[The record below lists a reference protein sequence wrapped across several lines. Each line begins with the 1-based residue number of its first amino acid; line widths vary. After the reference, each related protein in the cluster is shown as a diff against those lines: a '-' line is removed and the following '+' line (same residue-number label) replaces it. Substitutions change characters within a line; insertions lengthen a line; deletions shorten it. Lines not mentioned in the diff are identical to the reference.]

1 MLMPSVLTEIRAHNI
16 YAPLFLTQILSTTS
30 TMNNSIDINS
40 NLKIIKEISPYLLK
54 MRENANA
61 AYKASCD
68 DFVRMADM
76 LSLSFMQKIE
86 SSTNLYYSVL
96 SSSNLMGK
104 IVDINSLYTL
114 YRSLLETLIFF
125 HYGFVLPINTD
136 EKTLSILLW
145 KIAGLQN
152 YINTQE
158 NIPDKIK
165 NKTNYYIE
173 DYKNIKSKILEIISN
188 YEFNEE
194 SNKLIK
200 SFRKESYKFTNTP
213 YTIKL
218 LVGELNSIH
227 KLTIT
232 EATNT
237 YFSDKNVEIHD
248 LYTILSVSAHPSYL
262 GLQRYEEALRSAMNN
277 DLKKMNNHLSIIFRG
292 IVILSS
298 CFQDEYKEFLEKF
311 GN

>member
-1 MLMPSVLTEIRAHNI
+1 M
-16 YAPLFLTQILSTTS
+16 TS
-30 TMNNSIDINS
+30 KMNDSIDINAC
-40 NLKIIKEISPYLLK
+40 LKIIKEISPYLLN
-54 MRENANA
+54 MRE
-61 AYKASCD
+61 KASNEYKESNN
-68 DFVRMADM
+68 DFVHKADM
-76 LSLSFMQKIE
+76 LCLSFMQKIE
-86 SSTNLYYSVL
+86 SSKNLYYSVL
-96 SSSNLMGK
+96 SSENLMGK

-125 HYGFVLPINTD
+125 HYGFVLPNNAD

-158 NIPDKIK
+158 NIPNKIK
-165 NKTNYYIE
+165 IKTNHYVE
-173 DYKNIKSKILEIISN
+173 DYNNIKSEILEIISN

-194 SNKLIK
+194 SNQLIK
-200 SFRKESYKFTNTP
+200 SFKNKPYKFTNVP

-218 LVGELNSIH
+218 LVGELSSIH

-237 YFSDKNVEIHD
+237 YFSDKKVEIHD

-262 GLQRYEEALRSAMNN
+262 GLQRYEEALRSAMNS

-311 GN
+311 GNQ

>member
-1 MLMPSVLTEIRAHNI
+1 
-16 YAPLFLTQILSTTS
+16 
-30 TMNNSIDINS
+30 MNNLYDINA

-86 SSTNLYYSVL
+86 SSKNLYYSVL
-96 SSSNLMGK
+96 SSENLMGK

-125 HYGFVLPINTD
+125 HYGFVLPNNTD

-158 NIPDKIK
+158 NIPDEIKIK
-165 NKTNYYIE
+165 TNHYIE
-173 DYKNIKSKILEIISN
+173 DYNTIKSEILEIISN

-200 SFRKESYKFTNTP
+200 YFKREPCKFFNAP

-218 LVGELNSIH
+218 LVGELSSIH

-237 YFSDKNVEIHD
+237 YFSDKKVEIHD

-262 GLQRYEEALRSAMNN
+262 GLQRYEEALRSAMNG

-298 CFQDEYKEFLEKF
+298 CFQNEYKEFLEKF
-311 GN
+311 GNQ

>member
-1 MLMPSVLTEIRAHNI
+1 
-16 YAPLFLTQILSTTS
+16 
-30 TMNNSIDINS
+30 MNNSIDINS

-54 MRENANA
+54 MRENTNA

-86 SSTNLYYSVL
+86 SSKNLYYSVL
-96 SSSNLMGK
+96 SSENLMGK

-125 HYGFVLPINTD
+125 HYGFVLPNNTD

-165 NKTNYYIE
+165 IKTNHYIE
-173 DYKNIKSKILEIISN
+173 DYNTIKSEILEIISN
-188 YEFNEE
+188 YEFNKE

-200 SFRKESYKFTNTP
+200 YFKREPCKFFNAP

-218 LVGELNSIH
+218 LVGELSSIH

-237 YFSDKNVEIHD
+237 YFSDKKVEIHD

-262 GLQRYEEALRSAMNN
+262 GLQRYEEALRSAMNG
-277 DLKKMNNHLSIIFRG
+277 DLKKMNNHLSMIFRG

-298 CFQDEYKEFLEKF
+298 YFQDEYKEFLGAPDKPC
-311 GN
+311 GGLCRC

>member
-1 MLMPSVLTEIRAHNI
+1 
-16 YAPLFLTQILSTTS
+16 
-30 TMNNSIDINS
+30 MNDSIDINAS
-40 NLKIIKEISPYLLK
+40 LKIIKGVSPYLLK
-54 MRENANA
+54 IRE
-61 AYKASCD
+61 KASNEYKESNN
-68 DFVRMADM
+68 DFVHKADM
-76 LSLSFMQKIE
+76 LCLSSMQKIE
-86 SSTNLYYSVL
+86 SSKNLYYSFL
-96 SSSNLMGK
+96 SSENWMGK

-125 HYGFVLPINTD
+125 HYDFVLPNNTD

-152 YINTQE
+152 YIKTQE

-165 NKTNYYIE
+165 IKTNHYVE
-173 DYKNIKSKILEIISN
+173 DYNTIKSEILEIISN

-194 SNKLIK
+194 SNNLIK
-200 SFRKESYKFTNTP
+200 NFKKEPSKFINAP

-218 LVGELNSIH
+218 LVGELSSIH

-237 YFSDKNVEIHD
+237 YFSDKKVEIHD
-248 LYTILSVSAHPSYL
+248 LYTILSISAHPSYL
-262 GLQRYEEALRSAMNN
+262 GLQRYEEALRSAMNG
-277 DLKKMNNHLSIIFRG
+277 DLQKMDNHLSIIFRG

-311 GN
+311 GEQ

>member
-1 MLMPSVLTEIRAHNI
+1 
-16 YAPLFLTQILSTTS
+16 
-30 TMNNSIDINS
+30 MNNSIDINS
-40 NLKIIKEISPYLLK
+40 NLKIIKDISPYLLK
-54 MRENANA
+54 MRENTNA

-86 SSTNLYYSVL
+86 SSKNLYYSVL
-96 SSSNLMGK
+96 SSENLMGK

-125 HYGFVLPINTD
+125 HYGFVLPNNTD

-165 NKTNYYIE
+165 IKTNHYIE
-173 DYKNIKSKILEIISN
+173 DYNTIKSEILEIISN

-200 SFRKESYKFTNTP
+200 YFKREPCKFFNAP

-218 LVGELNSIH
+218 LVGELSSIH

-237 YFSDKNVEIHD
+237 YFSDKKVEIHD

-262 GLQRYEEALRSAMNN
+262 GLQRYEEALRSAMNG

-298 CFQDEYKEFLEKF
+298 CFQNEYKEFLEKF
-311 GN
+311 GNQ

>member
-1 MLMPSVLTEIRAHNI
+1 MTEIRAHNI
-16 YAPLFLTQILSTTS
+16 YAPLFLTQILSTTF

-54 MRENANA
+54 MRENTNA

-86 SSTNLYYSVL
+86 SSKNLYYSVL
-96 SSSNLMGK
+96 SSENLMGK

-125 HYGFVLPINTD
+125 HYGFVLPNNTD

-158 NIPDKIK
+158 NIPNKIK
-165 NKTNYYIE
+165 IKTNHYIE
-173 DYKNIKSKILEIISN
+173 DYNTIKSEILEIISN

-200 SFRKESYKFTNTP
+200 YFKREPCKFFNAP

-218 LVGELNSIH
+218 LVGELSSIH

-237 YFSDKNVEIHD
+237 YFSDKKVEIHD

-262 GLQRYEEALRSAMNN
+262 GLQRYEEALRSAMNG

-298 CFQDEYKEFLEKF
+298 CFQNEYKEFLEKF
-311 GN
+311 GNQ

>member
-1 MLMPSVLTEIRAHNI
+1 MTEIRAHNI
-16 YAPLFLTQILSTTS
+16 YAPLFLTQILSTTF

-54 MRENANA
+54 MRENTNA

-86 SSTNLYYSVL
+86 SSKNLYYSVL
-96 SSSNLMGK
+96 SSENLMGK

-125 HYGFVLPINTD
+125 HYGFVLPNNTD

-165 NKTNYYIE
+165 IKTNHYIE
-173 DYKNIKSKILEIISN
+173 DYNTIKSEILEIISN

-200 SFRKESYKFTNTP
+200 YFKREPCKFFNAP

-218 LVGELNSIH
+218 LVGELSSIH

-237 YFSDKNVEIHD
+237 YFSDKKVEIHD

-262 GLQRYEEALRSAMNN
+262 GLQRYEEALHSAMNG

-298 CFQDEYKEFLEKF
+298 CFQNEYKEFLEKF
-311 GN
+311 GNQ

>member
-1 MLMPSVLTEIRAHNI
+1 
-16 YAPLFLTQILSTTS
+16 
-30 TMNNSIDINS
+30 MNNSIDINS

-54 MRENANA
+54 MRENSNA

-125 HYGFVLPINTD
+125 HYGFVLPNNTD

-165 NKTNYYIE
+165 IKTNHYIE
-173 DYKNIKSKILEIISN
+173 DYNTIKSEILEIISN

-200 SFRKESYKFTNTP
+200 YFKREPCKFFNAP

-218 LVGELNSIH
+218 LVGELSSIH

-237 YFSDKNVEIHD
+237 YFSDKKVEIHD

-262 GLQRYEEALRSAMNN
+262 GLQRYEEALRSAMNG

-298 CFQDEYKEFLEKF
+298 CFQNEYKEFLEKF
-311 GN
+311 GNQ

>member
-1 MLMPSVLTEIRAHNI
+1 
-16 YAPLFLTQILSTTS
+16 
-30 TMNNSIDINS
+30 MNNSIDINS

-54 MRENANA
+54 MRENTNA

-86 SSTNLYYSVL
+86 SSKNLYYSVL
-96 SSSNLMGK
+96 SSENLMGK

-125 HYGFVLPINTD
+125 HYGFVLPNNTD

-165 NKTNYYIE
+165 IKTNHYIE
-173 DYKNIKSKILEIISN
+173 DYNTIKSEILEIISN

-200 SFRKESYKFTNTP
+200 YFKREPCKFFNAP

-218 LVGELNSIH
+218 LVGELSSIH

-237 YFSDKNVEIHD
+237 YFSDKKVEIHD

-262 GLQRYEEALRSAMNN
+262 GLQRYEEALRSAMNG

-311 GN
+311 GNQ

>member
-1 MLMPSVLTEIRAHNI
+1 
-16 YAPLFLTQILSTTS
+16 
-30 TMNNSIDINS
+30 MNNLYDINA

>member
-1 MLMPSVLTEIRAHNI
+1 
-16 YAPLFLTQILSTTS
+16 
-30 TMNNSIDINS
+30 MNNSIDINS

-54 MRENANA
+54 MRENTNA

-86 SSTNLYYSVL
+86 SSKNLYYSVL
-96 SSSNLMGK
+96 SSENLMGK

-125 HYGFVLPINTD
+125 HYGFVLPNNTD

-165 NKTNYYIE
+165 SKTNYYIE
-173 DYKNIKSKILEIISN
+173 DYNNIKSKILEILSN

-200 SFRKESYKFTNTP
+200 YFKREPCKFFNAP

-218 LVGELNSIH
+218 LVGELSSIH

-237 YFSDKNVEIHD
+237 YFSDKKVEIHD

-262 GLQRYEEALRSAMNN
+262 GLQRYEEALRSAMNG

-298 CFQDEYKEFLEKF
+298 CFQNEYKEFLEKF
-311 GN
+311 GNQ

>member
-1 MLMPSVLTEIRAHNI
+1 
-16 YAPLFLTQILSTTS
+16 
-30 TMNNSIDINS
+30 MNNSIDINS

-54 MRENANA
+54 MRENTNA

-86 SSTNLYYSVL
+86 SSKNLYYSVL
-96 SSSNLMGK
+96 SSENLMGK

-125 HYGFVLPINTD
+125 HYGFVLPNNTD

-165 NKTNYYIE
+165 IKTNHYIE
-173 DYKNIKSKILEIISN
+173 DYNTIKSEILEIISN

-200 SFRKESYKFTNTP
+200 YFKREPCKFFNAP

-218 LVGELNSIH
+218 LVGELSSIH

-237 YFSDKNVEIHD
+237 YFSDKKVEIHD

-262 GLQRYEEALRSAMNN
+262 GLQRYEEALRSAMNG

-298 CFQDEYKEFLEKF
+298 CFQNEYKVFLEKF
-311 GN
+311 GNQ

>member
-1 MLMPSVLTEIRAHNI
+1 
-16 YAPLFLTQILSTTS
+16 
-30 TMNNSIDINS
+30 MNNLYDINA

-114 YRSLLETLIFF
+114 YRSLLETLIYF
-125 HYGFVLPINTD
+125 HYSFVLPNNTD
-136 EKTLSILLW
+136 EKTMSILLW

-152 YINTQE
+152 YINTQD
-158 NIPDKIK
+158 NIPEEIQKKTIKYVEDYRNTK
-165 NKTNYYIE
+165 NK
-173 DYKNIKSKILEIISN
+173 ILKIISN
-188 YEFNEE
+188 YKFDEE
-194 SNKLIK
+194 GKKLIK
-200 SFRKESYKFTNTP
+200 SFNKESYKFTNTP

-218 LVGELNSIH
+218 STGELSSIH

-232 EATNT
+232 EATNS
-237 YFSDKNVEIHD
+237 YFSDKDTEQRALIIRKALDTNPGLSAKEIEVHD

-262 GLQRYEEALRSAMNN
+262 GLQRYAEALYCAMN
-277 DLKKMNNHLSIIFRG
+277 K
-292 IVILSS
+292 
-298 CFQDEYKEFLEKF
+298 
-311 GN
+311 

>member
-1 MLMPSVLTEIRAHNI
+1 
-16 YAPLFLTQILSTTS
+16 
-30 TMNNSIDINS
+30 MNNLYDINA

-86 SSTNLYYSVL
+86 SSTNLYYSVF

-114 YRSLLETLIFF
+114 YRSLLETLIYF
-125 HYGFVLPINTD
+125 HYSFVLPNNTD
-136 EKTLSILLW
+136 EKTMSILLW

-152 YINTQE
+152 YINTQD

-165 NKTNYYIE
+165 SKTNYYIE
-173 DYKNIKSKILEIISN
+173 DYKNIKSKILEILSN

-237 YFSDKNVEIHD
+237 YFSDKKVEIHD

-311 GN
+311 GNQ

>member
-1 MLMPSVLTEIRAHNI
+1 
-16 YAPLFLTQILSTTS
+16 
-30 TMNNSIDINS
+30 MNNLYDINA

-114 YRSLLETLIFF
+114 YRSLLETLIYF
-125 HYGFVLPINTD
+125 HYSFVLPNNTD

-165 NKTNYYIE
+165 IKTNHYIE
-173 DYKNIKSKILEIISN
+173 DYNTIKSEILEIISN

-200 SFRKESYKFTNTP
+200 YFKREPCKFFNAP

-218 LVGELNSIH
+218 LVGELSSIH

-237 YFSDKNVEIHD
+237 YFSDKKVEIHD

-262 GLQRYEEALRSAMNN
+262 GLQRYEEALRSAMNG

-298 CFQDEYKEFLEKF
+298 CFQNEYKEFLEKF
-311 GN
+311 GNQ

>member
-1 MLMPSVLTEIRAHNI
+1 MTEIRAHNI
-16 YAPLFLTQILSTTS
+16 YAPLFLTQILSTTF

-54 MRENANA
+54 MRENTNA

-86 SSTNLYYSVL
+86 SSKNLYYSVL
-96 SSSNLMGK
+96 SSENLMGK
-104 IVDINSLYTL
+104 IVDINSLYTV

-125 HYGFVLPINTD
+125 HYGFVLPNNTD

-165 NKTNYYIE
+165 IKTNHYIE
-173 DYKNIKSKILEIISN
+173 DYNTIKSEILEIISN

-200 SFRKESYKFTNTP
+200 YFKREPCKFFNAP

-218 LVGELNSIH
+218 LVGELSSIH

-237 YFSDKNVEIHD
+237 YFSDKKVEIHD

-262 GLQRYEEALRSAMNN
+262 GLQRYEEALRSAMNG

-298 CFQDEYKEFLEKF
+298 CFQNEYKEFLEKF
-311 GN
+311 GNQ

>member
-1 MLMPSVLTEIRAHNI
+1 
-16 YAPLFLTQILSTTS
+16 
-30 TMNNSIDINS
+30 MNDSIDINAS
-40 NLKIIKEISPYLLK
+40 LKIIKGVSPYLLK
-54 MRENANA
+54 IREKANNE
-61 AYKASCD
+61 YKESNN
-68 DFVRMADM
+68 DFVHKADM
-76 LSLSFMQKIE
+76 LCLSFMQKIE
-86 SSTNLYYSVL
+86 SSKNLYYSVL
-96 SSSNLMGK
+96 SSENLMGK

-125 HYGFVLPINTD
+125 HYGFVLPNNTD

-152 YINTQE
+152 YIKTQE

-165 NKTNYYIE
+165 TKTNHYVE
-173 DYKNIKSKILEIISN
+173 DYNTIKSEILEIISN

-194 SNKLIK
+194 SNNLIK
-200 SFRKESYKFTNTP
+200 NFKKEPSKFINAP

-218 LVGELNSIH
+218 LVGELSSIH

-237 YFSDKNVEIHD
+237 YFSDKKVEIHD
-248 LYTILSVSAHPSYL
+248 LYTILSISAHPSYL
-262 GLQRYEEALRSAMNN
+262 GLQRYEEALRSAMNG
-277 DLKKMNNHLSIIFRG
+277 DLKKMDNHLSIIFRG

-311 GN
+311 GEQ

>member
-1 MLMPSVLTEIRAHNI
+1 
-16 YAPLFLTQILSTTS
+16 
-30 TMNNSIDINS
+30 MNNSIDINS

-54 MRENANA
+54 MRENTNA

-86 SSTNLYYSVL
+86 SSKNLYYSVL
-96 SSSNLMGK
+96 SSENLMGK

-125 HYGFVLPINTD
+125 HYGFVLPNNTD

-165 NKTNYYIE
+165 IKTNHYIE
-173 DYKNIKSKILEIISN
+173 DYNTIKSEILEIISN

-194 SNKLIK
+194 SNNLIK
-200 SFRKESYKFTNTP
+200 YFKREPCKFFNAP

-218 LVGELNSIH
+218 LVGELSSIH

-237 YFSDKNVEIHD
+237 YFSDKKVEIHD

-262 GLQRYEEALRSAMNN
+262 GLQRYEEALRSAMNG

-298 CFQDEYKEFLEKF
+298 CFQNEYKEFLEKF
-311 GN
+311 GNQ

>member
-1 MLMPSVLTEIRAHNI
+1 
-16 YAPLFLTQILSTTS
+16 
-30 TMNNSIDINS
+30 MNNSIDINS

-54 MRENANA
+54 MRENTNA

-86 SSTNLYYSVL
+86 SSKNLYYSVL
-96 SSSNLMGK
+96 SSENLMGK

-125 HYGFVLPINTD
+125 HYGFVLPNNTD

-165 NKTNYYIE
+165 IKTNHYIE
-173 DYKNIKSKILEIISN
+173 DYNTIKSEILEIISN

-194 SNKLIK
+194 SNNLIK
-200 SFRKESYKFTNTP
+200 YFKREPCKFFNAP

-218 LVGELNSIH
+218 LVGELSSIH

-237 YFSDKNVEIHD
+237 YFSDKKVEIHD

-262 GLQRYEEALRSAMNN
+262 GLQRYEEALRSAMNG

-298 CFQDEYKEFLEKF
+298 CFQNEYKEFLEKF
-311 GN
+311 GNK

>member
-1 MLMPSVLTEIRAHNI
+1 
-16 YAPLFLTQILSTTS
+16 
-30 TMNNSIDINS
+30 MNNSIDINS

-125 HYGFVLPINTD
+125 HYGFILPINTD

-262 GLQRYEEALRSAMNN
+262 GLQRYEEVLHSAMNN

>member
-1 MLMPSVLTEIRAHNI
+1 MTEIRAHNI
-16 YAPLFLTQILSTTS
+16 YAPLFLTQILSTTF

-54 MRENANA
+54 MRENTNA

-86 SSTNLYYSVL
+86 SSKNLYYSVL
-96 SSSNLMGK
+96 SSENLMGK

-125 HYGFVLPINTD
+125 HYGFVLPNNMD

-165 NKTNYYIE
+165 IKTNHYIE
-173 DYKNIKSKILEIISN
+173 DYNTIKSEILEIISN

-200 SFRKESYKFTNTP
+200 YFKREPCKFFNAP

-218 LVGELNSIH
+218 LVGELSSIH

-237 YFSDKNVEIHD
+237 YFSDKKVEIHD

-262 GLQRYEEALRSAMNN
+262 GLQRYEEALRSAMNG

-298 CFQDEYKEFLEKF
+298 CFQNEYKEFLEKF
-311 GN
+311 GNQ

>member
-1 MLMPSVLTEIRAHNI
+1 
-16 YAPLFLTQILSTTS
+16 
-30 TMNNSIDINS
+30 MNNSIDINS

-54 MRENANA
+54 MRENTNA

-86 SSTNLYYSVL
+86 SSKNLYYSVL
-96 SSSNLMGK
+96 SSENLMGK
-104 IVDINSLYTL
+104 ITDINSLYTL

-125 HYGFVLPINTD
+125 HYGFVLPNNTD

-165 NKTNYYIE
+165 IKTNHYIE
-173 DYKNIKSKILEIISN
+173 DYNTIKSEILEIISN

-200 SFRKESYKFTNTP
+200 YFKREPCKFFNAP

-218 LVGELNSIH
+218 LVGELSSIH

-237 YFSDKNVEIHD
+237 YFSDKKVEIHD

-262 GLQRYEEALRSAMNN
+262 GLQRYEEALRSAMNG

-298 CFQDEYKEFLEKF
+298 CFQNEYKEFLEKF
-311 GN
+311 GNQ

>member
-1 MLMPSVLTEIRAHNI
+1 
-16 YAPLFLTQILSTTS
+16 
-30 TMNNSIDINS
+30 MNNLIDINA
-40 NLKIIKEISPYLLK
+40 NLKVIKEISPYLLK

>member
-1 MLMPSVLTEIRAHNI
+1 MTEIRAHNI
-16 YAPLFLTQILSTTS
+16 YAPLFLTQILSTTF

-114 YRSLLETLIFF
+114 YRSLLETLIYF
-125 HYGFVLPINTD
+125 HYSFVLPNNTD
-136 EKTLSILLW
+136 EKTMSILLW

-165 NKTNYYIE
+165 IKTNHYIE
-173 DYKNIKSKILEIISN
+173 DYNTIKSEILEIISN

-200 SFRKESYKFTNTP
+200 YFKREPCKFFNAP

-218 LVGELNSIH
+218 LVGELSSIH

-237 YFSDKNVEIHD
+237 YFSDKKVEIHD

-262 GLQRYEEALRSAMNN
+262 GLQRYEEALRSAMNG

-298 CFQDEYKEFLEKF
+298 CFQNEYKEFLEKF
-311 GN
+311 GNQ

>member
-1 MLMPSVLTEIRAHNI
+1 
-16 YAPLFLTQILSTTS
+16 
-30 TMNNSIDINS
+30 MNNSIDINS

-54 MRENANA
+54 MRENTNA

-86 SSTNLYYSVL
+86 SSKNLYYSVL
-96 SSSNLMGK
+96 SSENLMGK

-125 HYGFVLPINTD
+125 HYGFVLPNNTD

-158 NIPDKIK
+158 NIPDEIKIK
-165 NKTNYYIE
+165 TNHYIE
-173 DYKNIKSKILEIISN
+173 DYNTIKSEILEIISN

-200 SFRKESYKFTNTP
+200 YFKREPCKFFNAP

-218 LVGELNSIH
+218 LVGELSSIH

-237 YFSDKNVEIHD
+237 YFSDKKVEIHD

-262 GLQRYEEALRSAMNN
+262 GLQRYEEALRSAMNG

-298 CFQDEYKEFLEKF
+298 CFQNEYKEFLEKF
-311 GN
+311 GNQ

>member
-1 MLMPSVLTEIRAHNI
+1 
-16 YAPLFLTQILSTTS
+16 
-30 TMNNSIDINS
+30 MNNLYDINA

-86 SSTNLYYSVL
+86 SSKNLYYSVL
-96 SSSNLMGK
+96 SSENLMGK

-125 HYGFVLPINTD
+125 HYGFVLPNNTD

-165 NKTNYYIE
+165 IKTNHYIE
-173 DYKNIKSKILEIISN
+173 DYNTIKSEILEIISN

-200 SFRKESYKFTNTP
+200 YFKREPCKFFNAP

-218 LVGELNSIH
+218 LVGELSSIH

-237 YFSDKNVEIHD
+237 YFSDKKVEIHD

-262 GLQRYEEALRSAMNN
+262 GLQRYEEALRSAMNG

-298 CFQDEYKEFLEKF
+298 CFQNEYKEFLEKF
-311 GN
+311 GNQ

>member
-1 MLMPSVLTEIRAHNI
+1 
-16 YAPLFLTQILSTTS
+16 
-30 TMNNSIDINS
+30 MNNSIDINS

-54 MRENANA
+54 MRENTNA

-86 SSTNLYYSVL
+86 SSKNLYYSVL
-96 SSSNLMGK
+96 SSENLMGK

-125 HYGFVLPINTD
+125 HYGFVLPNNTD

-158 NIPDKIK
+158 NIPNKIK
-165 NKTNYYIE
+165 IKTNHYIE
-173 DYKNIKSKILEIISN
+173 DYNTIKSEILEIISN

-200 SFRKESYKFTNTP
+200 YFKREPCKFFNAP

-218 LVGELNSIH
+218 LVGELSSIH

-237 YFSDKNVEIHD
+237 YFSDKKVEIHD

-262 GLQRYEEALRSAMNN
+262 GLQRYEEALRSAMNG

-298 CFQDEYKEFLEKF
+298 CFQNEYKEFLEKF
-311 GN
+311 GNQ

>member
-1 MLMPSVLTEIRAHNI
+1 MTEIRAHNI
-16 YAPLFLTQILSTTS
+16 YAPLFLTQILSTTF

-54 MRENANA
+54 MREEASNE
-61 AYKASCD
+61 YKETNN
-68 DFVRMADM
+68 DFVCKADM
-76 LSLSFMQKIE
+76 LCLSFMQKIE
-86 SSTNLYYSVL
+86 SSKNLYYSVL
-96 SSSNLMGK
+96 SSENLMGK
-104 IVDINSLYTL
+104 ITDINSLYTL
-114 YRSLLETLIFF
+114 YRSLLETLIYF
-125 HYGFVLPINTD
+125 HYVFVLPNNTD
-136 EKTLSILLW
+136 EKSLSILLW

-165 NKTNYYIE
+165 SKTNYYIE
-173 DYKNIKSKILEIISN
+173 DYKNIKSKILEILSN

-237 YFSDKNVEIHD
+237 YFSDKKVEIHD

-311 GN
+311 GNQ

>member
-1 MLMPSVLTEIRAHNI
+1 
-16 YAPLFLTQILSTTS
+16 
-30 TMNNSIDINS
+30 MNNLYDINA

-165 NKTNYYIE
+165 SKTNHYIE
-173 DYKNIKSKILEIISN
+173 DYNTIKSEILEIISN

-200 SFRKESYKFTNTP
+200 YFKREPCKFFNAP

-218 LVGELNSIH
+218 LVGELSSIH

-237 YFSDKNVEIHD
+237 YFSDKKVEIHD

-262 GLQRYEEALRSAMNN
+262 GLQRYEEALRSAMNG

-298 CFQDEYKEFLEKF
+298 CFQNEYKEFLEKF
-311 GN
+311 GNQ

>member
-1 MLMPSVLTEIRAHNI
+1 
-16 YAPLFLTQILSTTS
+16 
-30 TMNNSIDINS
+30 MNNSIDINS

-54 MRENANA
+54 MREQASNE
-61 AYKASCD
+61 YKETNN
-68 DFVRMADM
+68 DFVCKADM
-76 LSLSFMQKIE
+76 LCLSFMQKIE
-86 SSTNLYYSVL
+86 SSKNLYYSVL
-96 SSSNLMGK
+96 SSENLIGK
-104 IVDINSLYTL
+104 ITDINSLYTL
-114 YRSLLETLIFF
+114 YRSLLETLIYF
-125 HYGFVLPINTD
+125 HYGFVMPNNTD

-165 NKTNYYIE
+165 IKTNYYIE

-200 SFRKESYKFTNTP
+200 SFRKESYKFANTP

-237 YFSDKNVEIHD
+237 YFSDKKVEIHD

-262 GLQRYEEALRSAMNN
+262 GLQRYEEVLRSAMNN

-298 CFQDEYKEFLEKF
+298 CFQDEYKEFLEKIE
-311 GN
+311 NQ